1 MKIPPV
7 SSRRVSDLLSDLEEA
22 GLITTTMKSLGRYGR
37 TRFIQLNEKEKEM
50 KKYLGEDEEMANFN
64 FNRKSIQTRFGT
76 NDPTEATLDKIIS
89 AKEEERPN

>member
-1 MKIPPV
+1 
-7 SSRRVSDLLSDLEEA
+7 
-22 GLITTTMKSLGRYGR
+22 
-37 TRFIQLNEKEKEM
+37 M